1 MVYSQNLIFYVLKYG
16 VAGTDNR
23 VICVYNNGP
32 DISTTIAYTSDV
44 KILQLQ
50 AKQDD
55 RLN

>member
-32 DISTTIAYTSDV
+32 DISTTIAYTSDA
-44 KILQLQ
+44 KILQL
-50 AKQDD
+50 
-55 RLN
+55 